1 MSEGQTFR
9 IGLTMAGAISAGA
22 YTAGVFDFLIH
33 AQAAWEKAKA
43 KAKKD
48 AEASGAT
55 APTAHSAPIVAMTG
69 ASAGGMTAVLGT
81 IALAHGLQPTRKI
94 TTNGGTIECV
104 LPGLYSAWVEQ
115 VRMTAPKGE
124 ISFLSLDDINN
135 GQKVLSIL
143 NSNLLNKIRENAL
156 QVPSPKPDL
165 VPYDFLSENLHIYV
179 TVTNMRGIQYDI
191 SFETDSPNGKTSYRM
206 LNHGDRKHY
215 AVTGLGCNP
224 TRSAWADD
232 DPSSP
237 LQAQDL
243 NTFGEASP
251 AWSEM
256 GDSALATGAFP
267 VGLAARKLTA
277 TQQNYD
283 GRKWPTPTGKGG
295 SINPSWPPDWNPP
308 GGQFGFV
315 AVDGGVIDNEP
326 FELARYAIKSDPNSA
341 PQSATDADHAVIMVA
356 PFPEGYAFP
365 QVDSLDNGLAAI
377 ITALIPT
384 LIQQARF
391 KLDELVAAADPS
403 VRSRFLIA
411 PHRDGSSAPSS
422 SDIACGL
429 LGGFGGFLDQSFR
442 EHDFQL
448 GQRNCQQFLRKYFTL
463 PATNSIVDE
472 AGKGGISGTETPII
486 PLSSAL
492 EAAFNALDQQ
502 IPQPDWPRMSIEAY
516 QILVKQIKIRASK
529 IVPAL
534 VKQQLGSGIL
544 NTLISILWNY
554 VPFIS
559 IKDRILNALI
569 LVILADLIRRDQ
581 IQDGLGTKTIDPS
594 GKRLQACSAQ
604 ERAVLACLADPSFEL
619 RTVPGIARD
628 TGLPT
633 ALVSA
638 TLVSACTLPDQAI
651 HKAWQSGLKSK
662 SGNDTYTLY
671 SRRLSWWERNFD
683 TLSID

>member
-1 MSEGQTFR
+1 MSDAQTFR

-33 AQAAWEKAKA
+33 AQAALEKAEKV
-43 KAKKD
+43 KK
-48 AEASGAT
+48 GAQSSEGQ
-55 APTAHSAPIVAMTG
+55 APAAPSAPSAPIVAMTG

-81 IALAHGLQPTRKI
+81 IALAHGLMPTKKR
-94 TTNGGTIECV
+94 TTNGTMIECV

-124 ISFLSLDDINN
+124 LSLLSLDDINN

-143 NSNLLNKIRENAL
+143 NSNLLDKIRHDAL
-156 QVPSPKPDL
+156 QIPSPNPNL
-165 VPYDFLSENLHIYV
+165 IPYGFLSENLHIYV

-191 SFETDSPNGKTSYRM
+191 SFNTGTPNVKSSYRM

-215 AVTGLGCNP
+215 AVTGLGTNP
-224 TRSAWADD
+224 TRSAWADS
-232 DPSSP
+232 DPASS
-237 LQAQDL
+237 LQAQEL
-243 NTFGEASP
+243 NKLGHVSP

-277 TQQNYD
+277 TQQIYN
-283 GRKWPTPTGKGG
+283 GRKWPTPTGAGG
-295 SINPSWPPDWNPP
+295 SIDPSWPPNWNPP

-326 FELARYAIKSDPNSA
+326 FELARYAISNPNSP
-341 PQSATDADHAVIMVA
+341 PQSATTADHAVIMVA

-411 PHRDGSSAPSS
+411 PHRDGSSVPSS
-422 SDIACGL
+422 LDIACGL

-448 GQRNCQQFLRKYFTL
+448 GQRNCQQFLRKHFTL
-463 PATNSIVDE
+463 PASHPVIGGSPNNSIE
-472 AGKGGISGTETPII
+472 CPII
-486 PLSSAL
+486 PLSPAL
-492 EAAFNALDQQ
+492 KDDFNDLNNQ

-516 QILVKQIKIRASK
+516 QILIKQIKNRASK

-534 VKQQLGSGIL
+534 VKQQLGSGTL
-544 NTLISILWNY
+544 NMIISILWNY

-559 IKDRILNALI
+559 IKDRILNALT
-569 LVILADLIRRDQ
+569 LVILADLILRDQ
-581 IQDGLGTKTIDPS
+581 IQDGLGTEMPVPP
-594 GKRLQACSAQ
+594 GKRLQNYSPE
-604 ERAVLACLADPSFEL
+604 ERAVLACLADPGFEL
-619 RTVPGIARD
+619 RTISGIAKD

-633 ALVSA
+633 SLVSA
-638 TLVSACTLPDQAI
+638 TLISACALPDRAI

-662 SGNDTYTLY
+662 TKDDTYTLY

-683 TLSID
+683 TLNID